1 MITIEGL
8 TQRQKAIAEVLWMI
22 NGRDQVE
29 SFLKSLEKATRRDAE
44 IVIEMMIA
52 ATLDEV
58 ETIDPETVRVIDKYR
73 N

>member
-58 ETIDPETVRVIDKYR
+58 DTIDPETIRVIDKYK